1 MRIENNISNFV
12 LSFEKKVNDIQQ
24 EELMDKIGFY
34 MENEMRKR
42 FDTGTDYKGNAW
54 KKLKYRTG
62 KPLRDTGALMGSLGT
77 AEIKGDTVSIF
88 SNLKYARLHD
98 QGGVIEPKNKKF
110 LKFTINGKDYFS
122 KKITVPAR
130 KFSGISS
137 KNKIEIK
144 ELVNK
149 FFQDKLK

>member
-1 MRIENNISNFV
+1 MKIKNNINEFV
-12 LSFEKKVNDIQQ
+12 ITFQKKLDDIQQ
-24 EELMDKIGFY
+24 ENLMDEIGFY

-42 FDTGTDYKGNAW
+42 FDRGTDYKGKAW

-98 QGGVIEPKNKKF
+98 LGGTIEPKNKKM
-110 LKFTINGKDYFS
+110 LKFTIGGIEYFS
-122 KKITVPAR
+122 KKINVPAR
-130 KFSGISS
+130 KFSGISN
-137 KNKIEIK
+137 KNKEDIK
-144 ELVNK
+144 KTVSD
-149 FFQDKLK
+149 FFLKKLK